1 MGTNEQGPNPG
12 SGLGFLGEGEGC
24 IRCVRLPWGE
34 AVFWTWPASGEV
46 LRKVGGRDVRTGLQW
61 LDLGVGGF
69 AETHWRVG
77 EAESMGSGKPFYKSL
92 DFIRRRVRGL

>member
-1 MGTNEQGPNPG
+1 MG
-12 SGLGFLGEGEGC
+12 GEGWNE
-24 IRCVRLPWGE
+24 RR

-46 LRKVGGRDVRTGLQW
+46 LRKVGGRDVRTEGLQW

-92 DFIRRRVRGL
+92 DFIWRLVRGL